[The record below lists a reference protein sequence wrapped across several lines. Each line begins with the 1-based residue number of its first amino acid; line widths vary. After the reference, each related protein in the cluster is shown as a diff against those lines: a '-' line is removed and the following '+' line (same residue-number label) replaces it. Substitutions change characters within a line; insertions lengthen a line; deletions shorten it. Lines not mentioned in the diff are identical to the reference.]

1 MADSSKS
8 GLSKLKGIS
17 IKPSLAWCFVFFPA
31 LWYYGLTRLH
41 SLGLFSSSSFGTAME
56 TSLVGVF
63 DCQKLK
69 DASIVYYNH
78 RNCEELSNNPAG
90 VPLKYPLYLV
100 RDDFRNVVATTWKHD
115 EELGRGFLLISTSYG
130 SGKIWQW
137 ETGGGP
143 IPIGKT
149 LSMIRS
155 GCRSNIVKNC
165 TTDPAVGS
173 GGIVVDTLHEPPRLI
188 VAEWGEGRIVR
199 LEENGAR
206 TPLIIQIP
214 VDQPNVAVSAEVV
227 ESDENEEST
236 HTEMETES
244 SPSTRRLER
253 PYKLLLT
260 PFADLL
266 VLDNDSSNNSDGDDF
281 LWHLPQIHK
290 IPGLESLPAS
300 RKAHAWDRLNYNS
313 SNHHKKGITMGTVST
328 SSHGATTTAPT
339 SAPEDDGMPQKILQS
354 SQLGGMALVPKNW
367 LQIYVTMKQGDS
379 VVVITLALDEEDGE
393 DENDDDDDVVAEQ
406 QTKATSKSER
416 QSSIYLDYSQHA
428 SKPGPIEVDEEGNLY
443 LVVDDGILMVSPTG
457 GILGKISIPDLSF
470 VDMTLG
476 EDRFLY
482 LTTETKL
489 YRLRV
494 QNKNLSVPT
503 DMVKQK

>member
-1 MADSSKS
+1 M
-8 GLSKLKGIS
+8 
-17 IKPSLAWCFVFFPA
+17 
-31 LWYYGLTRLH
+31 
-41 SLGLFSSSSFGTAME
+41 LGVS
-56 TSLVGVF
+56 

-69 DASIVYYNH
+69 DASSVYYNH
-78 RNCEELSNNPAG
+78 RNCEASSA

-115 EELGRGFLLISTSYG
+115 EELGRGFLLISTSYQ

-155 GCRSNIVKNC
+155 GCRSNNFRNC

-173 GGIVVDTLHEPPRLI
+173 GGIIVDTLHEPQRLI

-206 TPLIIQIP
+206 TPLIIQVP
-214 VDQPNVAVSAEVV
+214 VDKPTMTVSAAEV
-227 ESDENEEST
+227 ENEEN
-236 HTEMETES
+236 ETETPAEIEEDS

-253 PYKLLLT
+253 PSKLLMT

-266 VLDNDSSNNSDGDDF
+266 VIDKSDGDDF
-281 LWHLPQIHK
+281 LWQLPQIHK
-290 IPGLESLPAS
+290 IPGLESLSAS
-300 RKAHAWDRLNYNS
+300 RKAHAWDHLNYTS
-313 SNHHKKGITMGTVST
+313 SSHHSGITTGAIST
-328 SSHGATTTAPT
+328 LDATTN
-339 SAPEDDGMPQKILQS
+339 DGMPQKLLQS
-354 SQLGGMALVPKNW
+354 SQLGGMVLVPKNW
-367 LQIYVTMKQGDS
+367 LQLYVTMKQGDS
-379 VVVITLALDEEDGE
+379 VVVVTLSLEEED
-393 DENDDDDDVVAEQ
+393 DEAESYDDDEVVAEQ
-406 QTKATSKSER
+406 TTKAGTKSER

-428 SKPGPIEVDEEGNLY
+428 SKPGPIEVDEKGNLY
-443 LVVDDGILMVSPTG
+443 LVVDDGILMLSPGG
-457 GILGKISIPDLSF
+457 GILGKISIPGLSI

-482 LTTETKL
+482 LATETKL
-489 YRLRV
+489 YRLRLRT
-494 QNKNLSVPT
+494 KNLSVPT
-503 DMVKQK
+503 DLVKQK